1 MIATKSKTNPMT
13 KKKQTALR
21 QEIEHWEAQLE
32 PLKEAREALRT
43 AISTSFSFGAPA
55 DFVDGLDESLTAVHV
70 RVAVL
75 ERAIADA
82 HRQLET
88 VSR

>member
-1 MIATKSKTNPMT
+1 MT

-21 QEIEHWEAQLE
+21 QDIELWEAQLE

-43 AISTSFSFGAPA
+43 AISTSYGFGAPA
-55 DFVDGLDESLTAVHV
+55 DFVDGMDETLRAIYD